1 MPNVAMKRPPRGQH
15 YTQEQLAVHHL
26 KLTLRQLGGYLAR
39 KRWPLTAVFGF
50 TVVTTVVS
58 IVGTRLNGLIID
70 KYIRTDRLKMLAAVC
85 LLMAGMYLVSSG
97 FNWLQSHFMVRI
109 AQTTSTQIRHDI
121 FTRMAHLPLSYFDQ
135 HPSGDLMSRL
145 TNDVD
150 NINTALMETF
160 IQLFTGVISVI
171 GMLIAMLVLSPALTL
186 VVLLTSTGTYF
197 LSRQIAKLTQTAFR
211 KQQAELGQLNSEIEE
226 TLSGKK
232 TIQLFEQADQV
243 LTDFRATNQR
253 YVNHA
258 YRAQVFSGAMGPLN
272 NMLNNLAYALITV
285 LGALAILN
293 GVQGITVGIMFAF
306 LIYMR
311 DFTGPIRNM
320 LDLINT
326 LQVSV
331 ASAERVFEVINAPV
345 ETDPEQAVAPRL
357 TGTVALQHVDFGY
370 QPEQPIL
377 HDISLT
383 AQPGEMVAIVGPTGA
398 GKTTT
403 INLLTKLYP
412 LTAGEILIDGQP
424 IEQLNRVALRRQI
437 AIVQQE
443 PFLFSGT
450 IQANIRLGRL
460 DASDADIVAAAKA
473 ANAHGFIMQ
482 LPKGYQTQLSDSQQN
497 LSQGQRQLISIA
509 RAFLAQTPILILDEA
524 TSAIDTKT
532 EMVIQQAM
540 DQLMQHKTSFVIA
553 HRLSTIQKA
562 DQIIVIDQGRIVE
575 RGTHTSLLAEKGL
588 YWELY
593 RSQFQ
598 GGASRRAVSNLF

>member
-15 YTQEQLAVHHL
+15 YTEEQLKVQHL
-26 KLTLRQLGGYLAR
+26 KPTLRQLSGYLLQ
-39 KRWPLTAVFGF
+39 KRWPLAAVFGF

-58 IVGTRLNGLIID
+58 IIGTRLNGLIID
-70 KYIRTDRLKMLAAVC
+70 RYIRTDRLKLLAMVC
-85 LLMAGMYLVSSG
+85 LLMVGMYVVASG
-97 FNWLQSHFMVRI
+97 FNWLQSHFMVNI
-109 AQTTSTQIRHDI
+109 AQETSTRIRQDV
-121 FTRMAHLPLSYFDQ
+121 FTRMQRLPLSYFDQ

-160 IQLFTGVISVI
+160 IQLFTGVISVV

-186 VVLLTSTGTYF
+186 VVLLASTGTYF
-197 LSRQIAKLTQTAFR
+197 LSRQIAKFTQTAFR
-211 KQQAELGQLNSEIEE
+211 QQQAELGQLNSEIEE

-253 YVNHA
+253 YVHHA
-258 YRAQVFSGAMGPLN
+258 YQAQVFSGALGPLN

-285 LGALAILN
+285 LGALAILH
-293 GVQGITVGIMFAF
+293 GYQGITVGIMFAF

-326 LQVSV
+326 LQVSIV
-331 ASAERVFEVINAPV
+331 SAERVFAVINAPA
-345 ETDPEQAVAPRL
+345 EQDAPHVVMPTL
-357 TGTVALQHVDFGY
+357 TGTIALQHVTFGY
-370 QPEQPIL
+370 QPEHPIL

-383 AQPGEMVAIVGPTGA
+383 AKPGEMVAIVGPTGA

-412 LTAGEILIDGQP
+412 LTAGTILIDGHP
-424 IEQLNRVALRRQI
+424 IDQLDRYALRRQI

-460 DASDADIVAAAKA
+460 DASEADIVAAAKA
-473 ANAHGFIMQ
+473 ANAHDFIMQ
-482 LPKGYQTQLSDSQQN
+482 LPAGYQTQLSDRQQS

-540 DQLMQHKTSFVIA
+540 DQLMQQKTSFVIA

-575 RGTHTSLLAEKGL
+575 RGTHAHLLAQKGL
-588 YWELY
+588 YWRLY

-598 GGASRRAVSNLF
+598 GKDV

>member
-15 YTQEQLAVHHL
+15 YTEEQLKVQHL
-26 KLTLRQLGGYLAR
+26 KPTLRQLGGYLLQ
-39 KRWPLTAVFGF
+39 KRWPLAAVFGF

-58 IVGTRLNGLIID
+58 IIGTRLNGLIID
-70 KYIRTDRLKMLAAVC
+70 RYIRTDRLKLLAMVC
-85 LLMAGMYLVSSG
+85 LLMVGMYVVASG
-97 FNWLQSHFMVRI
+97 FNWLQSHFMVNI
-109 AQTTSTQIRHDI
+109 AQETSTQIRQDV
-121 FTRMAHLPLSYFDQ
+121 FTRMQRLPLSYFDQ

-160 IQLFTGVISVI
+160 IQLFTGVISVV

-186 VVLLTSTGTYF
+186 VVLLASTGTYF
-197 LSRQIAKLTQTAFR
+197 LSRQIAKFTQTAFR
-211 KQQAELGQLNSEIEE
+211 QQQAELGQLNSEIEE

-243 LTDFRATNQR
+243 LTDFRAINQR
-253 YVNHA
+253 YVHHA
-258 YRAQVFSGAMGPLN
+258 YQAQVFSGALGPLN

-285 LGALAILN
+285 LGALAILH
-293 GVQGITVGIMFAF
+293 GYQGITVGIMFAF

-326 LQVSV
+326 LQVSIV
-331 ASAERVFEVINAPV
+331 SAERVFAVINAPA
-345 ETDPEQAVAPRL
+345 EQDASHVVAPTL
-357 TGTVALQHVDFGY
+357 TGTIALQHVTFGY

-383 AQPGEMVAIVGPTGA
+383 AKPGEMVAIVGPTGA

-412 LTAGEILIDGQP
+412 LTAGTILIDGHP
-424 IEQLNRVALRRQI
+424 IDQLDRYALRRQI

-450 IQANIRLGRL
+450 IQANIRLGCL
-460 DASDADIVAAAKA
+460 DASEADIIAAAKA
-473 ANAHGFIMQ
+473 ANAHDFIMQ
-482 LPKGYQTQLSDSQQN
+482 LPDGYQTQLSDRQQS

-540 DQLMQHKTSFVIA
+540 DQLMQQKTSFVIA

-575 RGTHTSLLAEKGL
+575 RGTHAHLLAQKGL
-588 YWELY
+588 YWRLY

-598 GGASRRAVSNLF
+598 GKDV

>member
-15 YTQEQLAVHHL
+15 YTKEQMQVHQL
-26 KLTLRQLGGYLAR
+26 KPTLRQLGGYLAR
-39 KRWPLTAVFGF
+39 KRWALAAVFGF

-58 IVGTRLNGLIID
+58 IIGTRLNGLIID
-70 KYIRTDRLKMLAAVC
+70 RYIRTNRLKMLAVVC
-85 LLMAGMYLVSSG
+85 LVMVGMYAVSSL
-97 FNWLQSHFMVRI
+97 FNWLQSHFMVTI
-109 AQTTSTQIRHDI
+109 AQETSARIRHDV
-121 FTRMAHLPLSYFDQ
+121 FVRMVKLPLSYFDQ

-186 VVLLTSTGTYF
+186 VVLVASGGTYL

-211 KQQAELGQLNSEIEE
+211 QQQTELGQLNSEIEE

-243 LTDFRATNQR
+243 LTAFKATNQR
-253 YVNHA
+253 YVANA

-272 NMLNNLAYALITV
+272 NMLNNMAYALITV
-285 LGALAILN
+285 LGALAIW
-293 GVQGITVGIMFAF
+293 QGYQGMTVGIMFAF

-331 ASAERVFEVINAPV
+331 ASAERVFAVINAPV
-345 ETDPEQAVAPRL
+345 ETDATTTLQPTL
-357 TGTVALQHVDFGY
+357 TGKIALQHVDFGY

-377 HDISLT
+377 KDLT
-383 AQPGEMVAIVGPTGA
+383 LTVAPGATVAIVGPTGA

-412 LTAGEILIDGQP
+412 LTAGQILIDDQP
-424 IEQLNRVALRRQI
+424 LEQLNRWALRRQI

-450 IQANIRLGRL
+450 IQSNIRLGRL
-460 DASDADIVAAAKA
+460 DASDADIVAAAKQ
-473 ANAHGFIMQ
+473 ANADSFIRQ
-482 LPKGYQTQLSDSQQN
+482 LPAGYQTQIDDSQQN

-509 RAFLAQTPILILDEA
+509 RAFLAQAPILILDEA

-540 DQLMQHKTSFVIA
+540 DQLMQHRTSFVIA

-562 DQIIVIDQGRIVE
+562 DQIIVLDQGQIVE
-575 RGTHTSLLAEKGL
+575 RGTHTSLLAQHGL
-588 YWELY
+588 YWQLY
-593 RSQFQ
+593 ESQFQ
-598 GGASRRAVSNLF
+598 VS